1 MQNSVQ
7 SKLTIR
13 PKIALEAPTFVE
25 KLSSCGVGVVREV
38 RVGAGGK
45 YQSECQG
52 NRLSLRPGRRKEQEK
67 EKLRS

>member
-7 SKLTIR
+7 SKLKIW

-38 RVGAGGK
+38 REVRVG
-45 YQSECQG
+45 G
-52 NRLSLRPGRRKEQEK
+52 NISLSVRVIGCLSGLAEGRNNRK
-67 EKLRS
+67 RN